1 MGTELRRCTALERMS
16 LPPFIIEATCPDGE
30 SSVVHVTRAD
40 RTIKQLRAELATLF
54 MKMHLERVIYSV
66 DLLHVLPLDEQKP
79 PLDDRALVA
88 DVSHRLMTV
97 GSRLGSQVLVPH
109 AKVRATCSFG
119 LF

>member
-88 DVSHRLMTV
+88 DVLV
-97 GSRLGSQVLVPH
+97 SRQ
-109 AKVRATCSFG
+109 VRATCSFG